1 MRERYRT
8 IARVAKARGRRGEVV
23 TEPVHGLPSLVREG
37 LEVAVLPPELK
48 GPRWRTVV
56 SASGEGRA
64 GRLVALSG
72 VGDVSSAERLVGR
85 FLLARERDLPEDLAL
100 HDPER
105 LVGREVVGEGDGRRA
120 RIREVMSGP
129 ANDVWVLDVDG
140 GGEVL
145 VPVVDEVVSTVPDE
159 GPIPIRVPRG
169 LGWPGEGG
177 SR

>member
-64 GRLVALSG
+64 GRIVALSG
-72 VGDVSSAERLVGR
+72 VGDVSSA
-85 FLLARERDLPEDLAL
+85 
-100 HDPER
+100 ER

-177 SR
+177 SL

>member
-37 LEVAVLPPELK
+37 LEVAVVPPELK
-48 GPRWRTVV
+48 APRWRTVV
-56 SASGEGRA
+56 SVSGAGRA

-72 VGDVSSAERLVGR
+72 VDDVSSAERLVGR
-85 FLLARERDLPEDLAL
+85 FRLARERDLPEDLAL

-129 ANDVWVLDVDG
+129 ANDVWVLDVEGD
-140 GGEVL
+140 EVL
-145 VPVVDEVVSTVPDE
+145 VPVVDEVVSAVPDE

-177 SR
+177 SL

>member
-23 TEPVHGLPSLVREG
+23 TVSVHGLPSLVREG
-37 LEVAVLPPELK
+37 LEVAPVPPELT

-72 VGDVSSAERLVGR
+72 VDDVSSAERLVGR

-129 ANDVWVLDVDG
+129 ANDVWVLDVEGD
-140 GGEVL
+140 EVL
-145 VPVVDEVVSTVPDE
+145 VPVVDEVVSAVPDE

-177 SR
+177 SL

>member
-37 LEVAVLPPELK
+37 LEVAVLPPEFK

-72 VGDVSSAERLVGR
+72 VDDVSSAERLVGR

-105 LVGREVVGEGDGRRA
+105 LVGREVVGKGDGRRA

-140 GGEVL
+140 GEVL
-145 VPVVDEVVSTVPDE
+145 VPVVDEVVSAVPDE

-177 SR
+177 SL

>member
-37 LEVAVLPPELK
+37 LEVAVLPPDLK

-56 SASGEGRA
+56 SASGEGHA
-64 GRLVALSG
+64 GRLVALSS
-72 VGDVSSAERLVGR
+72 VDDVSSAERLVGR
-85 FLLARERDLPEDLAL
+85 FLLARERDLPGDLAL

-140 GGEVL
+140 DEVL
-145 VPVVDEVVSTVPDE
+145 VPVVDEVVSAVPDE

-177 SR
+177 SL

>member
-48 GPRWRTVV
+48 GPRWRIVV

-64 GRLVALSG
+64 GRIVALSG
-72 VGDVSSAERLVGR
+72 VDDVSSAERLVGR

-105 LVGREVVGEGDGRRA
+105 LVGREVMGEGDGRRA

-140 GGEVL
+140 GEVL
-145 VPVVDEVVSTVPDE
+145 VPVVDEVVSAVPDE

-177 SR
+177 SL